1 MPHGSE
7 QKRGGW
13 GGTAELRTVPNLLTL
28 LRIASIP
35 AVLAFID
42 NESPLRS
49 FIACLLYVLA
59 AVTDFLD
66 GYLARRQHQVS
77 LLGQFLDPLAD
88 KILVMATLVWMV
100 PLGRIDGWI
109 VILLLTR
116 ELAITTLRGIAS
128 AQGLV
133 IAARPL
139 GKEKTAL
146 QLVGIACL
154 ILHFRYRLLFTDL
167 YVDFQRVGLYT
178 IYLSLVLSIFSAVD
192 YLLHFGRALD
202 RPAEDTAA
210 RRPQ

>member
-1 MPHGSE
+1 MAPRVK

-13 GGTAELRTVPNLLTL
+13 GGTSEVRTLPNLLTL
-28 LRIASIP
+28 LRIVSIP
-35 AVLAFID
+35 AVLFYID
-42 NESPLRS
+42 NESALRS
-49 FIACLLYVLA
+49 FVACLLFMLA

-66 GYLARRQHQVS
+66 GYLARRQRKVS

-100 PLGRIDGWI
+100 PLGRIDGWV
-109 VILLLTR
+109 VILLLAR
-116 ELAITTLRGIAS
+116 ELAVTTLRGIAS

-167 YVDFQRVGLYT
+167 YVDFQRVGMHT
-178 IYLSLVLSIFSAVD
+178 IYFSLVLSIFSAVD
-192 YLLHFGRALD
+192 YLLHFSRALD
-202 RPAEDTAA
+202 QPH
-210 RRPQ
+210 Q

>member
-1 MPHGSE
+1 MAQGSE

-13 GGTAELRTVPNLLTL
+13 GGGGLRNLPNLLTM
-28 LRIASIP
+28 LRIISIP
-35 AVLAFID
+35 AVLLYID
-42 NESPLRS
+42 NESALRS
-49 FIACLLYVLA
+49 FVACLLFVLA
-59 AVTDFLD
+59 ALTDFFD
-66 GYLARRQHQVS
+66 GYLARRQRQVS

-109 VILLLTR
+109 VILLLAR
-116 ELAITTLRGIAS
+116 ELAVTTLRGIAS

-178 IYLSLVLSIFSAVD
+178 IYLSLVLSVFSAVD

-202 RPAEDTAA
+202 RQQAP
-210 RRPQ
+210 

>member
-1 MPHGSE
+1 MSPGSD

-13 GGTAELRTVPNLLTL
+13 GSGAGLRNLPNLLTM
-28 LRIASIP
+28 LRIISIP
-35 AVLAFID
+35 AVLLYID
-42 NESPLRS
+42 NESALRS
-49 FIACLLYVLA
+49 FVACLLFVLA
-59 AVTDFLD
+59 ALTDFLD
-66 GYLARRQHQVS
+66 GYLARRQRQVS

-109 VILLLTR
+109 VILLLAR
-116 ELAITTLRGIAS
+116 ELAVTTLRGIAS

-154 ILHFRYRLLFTDL
+154 ILHFRYRLLYTDL

-178 IYLSLVLSIFSAVD
+178 IYLSLVLSVFSAVD

-202 RPAEDTAA
+202 RQQAP
-210 RRPQ
+210 